1 MAITSG
7 FFNSV
12 NGDRLYNAAQ
22 IGRYL
27 QYLVSDGVYAYDSTS
42 LQVLANDGMEVEVQ
56 AGRAMLDHHFLDNDA
71 PITLTLSA
79 GGSQDRIDAIIMYVD
94 MAERAC
100 GITVKKG
107 TPAASPTAPA
117 LTRTDVRKEYM
128 LARVRVPKLAS
139 TITQSNITD
148 TRADTSVCGWVT
160 GLIKQVDTAT
170 LFLQWQTAY
179 EEAYAK
185 LGDYLAAQQAAWE
198 AFFASVTEDI
208 ALPAPSLDDA
218 GKAVTVKTDGS
229 GYELQHVATGAPAN
243 LLDNSDFANPINQR
257 GATAYEVVGY
267 TIDRWRT
274 AGAFFDTT
282 PYLHVS
288 LEDGAVAVEN
298 IHATD
303 NFVFYQILPVDLSA
317 EKNYTLAVKLA
328 DGSLYTGVVPGL
340 SAMGTSDTVQIN
352 GQGGF
357 YLAKTSN
364 GNTFNFSVAPG
375 ATMRISWAAL
385 YEGEYTAETLPT
397 YQAKGY
403 GVELQVC
410 QRYFINNVGPGLVG
424 FYLASG
430 NQLRVLIPTPAP
442 MRTKPTVTLANS
454 DSIVANVSGTTHV
467 ANVSAAVVS
476 NVHNNGVTV
485 TLTTDKT
492 PGAYVPGAL
501 YSGFNL
507 ELSADL

>member
-12 NGDRLYNAAQ
+12 GGDRKYTPEDFGHFLHGL
-22 IGRYL
+22 I
-27 QYLVSDGVYAYDSTS
+27 SSGVYAESSTS

-56 AGRAMLDHHFLDNDA
+56 PGRAMLDFHWLNNDG
-71 PITLTLSA
+71 PLTFTLSP
-79 GGSQDRIDAIIMYVD
+79 GGSQDRIDAIVAYVD
-94 MAERAC
+94 MSTRVC
-100 GITVKKG
+100 DIFVKQG
-107 TPAASPTAPA
+107 TPAAAPTPP
-117 LTRTDVRKEYM
+117 TMERSDVRKEYM
-128 LARVRVPKLAS
+128 LAKVHVSKLA
-139 TITQSNITD
+139 TAVTQSSITA
-148 TRADTSVCGWVT
+148 TRADTTVCGWVT

-179 EEAYAK
+179 EEAFTR

-198 AFFASVTEDI
+198 TFFASVTEDLV
-208 ALPAPSLDDA
+208 LPAPSLDDA
-218 GKAVTVKTDGS
+218 GKPVMVNDTGDGYKLGDLAAEDCIKS
-229 GYELQHVATGAPAN
+229 AAPVN
-243 LLDNSDFANPINQR
+243 LLDNSDFTNPVNQR
-257 GATAYEVVGY
+257 GATTYAQPGY
-267 TIDRWRT
+267 TIDRWKT
-274 AGAFFDTT
+274 ASAKL
-282 PYLHVS
+282 PVY
-288 LEDGAVAVEN
+288 LEDGGVLLESLAASGN
-298 IHATD
+298 LL
-303 NFVFYQILPVDLSA
+303 FFQRLPVDMPA
-317 EKNYTLAVKLA
+317 EKNYTMAVELA
-328 DGSLYTGVVPGL
+328 DGNLYTVTGQCFSTTGKKVVLGDMGEMQSYKASAGDTCAFAVYPGK
-340 SAMGTSDTVQIN
+340 SMQI
-352 GQGGF
+352 
-357 YLAKTSN
+357 
-364 GNTFNFSVAPG
+364 V
-375 ATMRISWAAL
+375 WAAL
-385 YEGEYTAETLPT
+385 YEGEYTAETLPK
-397 YQAKGY
+397 YRPKGY
-403 GVELQVC
+403 AAELQVC